1 MTLQSYGDETGD
13 ILHKLCIYSVNKG
26 FVCDINMDFPLVS
39 DFYLMDDGNIIT
51 YTKKEKTK
59 IFKIGKKDVKEIW
72 VSEQKALTLKKLSNN
87 IIFINTITSGESSKS
102 KSKMKTQEELYN
114 YDKDKLIIN
123 KNIAKLYKD
132 EGIENICY
140 IHDNEYAFY
149 TKKKGKIFGTNYY
162 IIFYDMQINK
172 KIKELK
178 IKRGDIT
185 YTFDMVLNKDTLIV
199 DGKDDKIVLIDT
211 KIRKIKKEIN
221 LSLVISHI
229 FLLNEK
235 TFLYNAKKLEQYE
248 FKNSTIEY
256 KESDKKIMTNL
267 LSKYPGNKI
276 IIYKHKKIS
285 IYG

>member
-1 MTLQSYGDETGD
+1 
-13 ILHKLCIYSVNKG
+13 
-26 FVCDINMDFPLVS
+26 
-39 DFYLMDDGNIIT
+39 
-51 YTKKEKTK
+51 
-59 IFKIGKKDVKEIW
+59 
-72 VSEQKALTLKKLSNN
+72 
-87 IIFINTITSGESSKS
+87 
-102 KSKMKTQEELYN
+102 MKTQEELYK

-162 IIFYDMQINK
+162 IIFYDMKNNK

-178 IKRGDIT
+178 IKRGDIVPT
-185 YTFDMVLNKDTLIV
+185 YDMVLNKDTLII
-199 DGKDDKIVLIDT
+199 DGKDDTIILIDT

-221 LSLVISHI
+221 LALLTSDI

-248 FKNSTIEY
+248 FKNSIIEY
-256 KESDKKIMTNL
+256 KESDKKIKADII
-267 LSKYPGNKI
+267 SKYPGNKI
-276 IIYKHKKIS
+276 IIYKDNKIS